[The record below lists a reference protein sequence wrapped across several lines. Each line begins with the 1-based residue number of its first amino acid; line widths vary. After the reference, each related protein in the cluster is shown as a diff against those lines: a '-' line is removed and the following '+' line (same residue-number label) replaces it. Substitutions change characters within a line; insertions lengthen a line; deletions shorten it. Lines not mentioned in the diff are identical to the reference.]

1 MRIRLLFVMMILGC
15 LGAHAQ
21 LETDTLVSLTKV
33 NYVGIREFS
42 EWSQFPDDQP
52 EDKVEVD
59 ANGIAITNAKLQSQ
73 SWQTQVMVVPE
84 GNLDLKEGH
93 NYVVRLTVKVP
104 SDGTYII
111 NLGNSEGCRA
121 IQVSVNGSDDFQIID
136 VEYPEYKNAAKDA
149 HVTLDCGW
157 VVGTTVVKEVEVFE
171 KLGIWNGYL
180 IELTPAKSVV
190 YKFVRAMDD
199 KSQKTINGLY
209 ESMKETGDKSIIKCT
224 ETGDGGWYVRKDYPL
239 PDGNYYESAIYEA
252 DSPSFENQLIVIL
265 PQVHSTMSY
274 RGRIDDLV
282 EYLGD
287 WVRVDL
293 IKEDVIEGYEDFK
306 STTFRFIS
314 NLKTSEEWLSLCM
327 DVYNHGFDG
336 LHHFSPQCFYL
347 DKIYKSHL
355 ISVLTDANKDEN
367 LIYSMNWE
375 GVEYPVACKDID
387 DPWKTTDEGL
397 AIVNPKMQEFAGNVW
412 TLVNTGG
419 FSLEENHNY
428 VVRLTMKVPSDGKYM
443 VAMGSWATSYSKE
456 VSVSAS
462 DDFQIVDVPFLNYWG
477 ERTDM
482 AFKPIEEDAHINL
495 CSGWVVGT
503 TVVKKVEVY
512 EMAESGSRENTTA
525 IKTIKTMNSDD
536 SIYNLAGQRVSPSY
550 KGVVIRNGRKVVN

>member
-1 MRIRLLFVMMILGC
+1 MRIRLLFVMMMLGC
-15 LGAHAQ
+15 LCLHAQ

-42 EWSQFPDDQP
+42 AWSQFPEDQP
-52 EDKVEVD
+52 EDKVEVE
-59 ANGIAITNAKLQSQ
+59 ANGIAITNAKLQNE
-73 SWQTQVMVVPE
+73 SWQTQVMIVPE

-93 NYVVRLTVKVP
+93 DYVVRLTVKVP
-104 SDGTYII
+104 SDGTYMI
-111 NLGNSEGCRA
+111 NLGNSKCSRA
-121 IQVSVNGSDDFQIID
+121 IQVTVNGSDDFQIID

-252 DSPSFENQLIVIL
+252 DSPSFENQLLVVL
-265 PQVHSTMSY
+265 PQFNCYVNW
-274 RGRIDDLV
+274 RGRVENLL
-282 EYLGD
+282 EYLD
-287 WVRVDL
+287 DQVTAD
-293 IKEDVIEGYEDFK
+293 Y
-306 STTFRFIS
+306 IS
-314 NLKTSEEWLSLCM
+314 EPNLSGGIICHFTCNSKTSDEVLELGM
-327 DVYNHGFDG
+327 RVH
-336 LHHFSPQCFYL
+336 
-347 DKIYKSHL
+347 DKKMEGVSFHLRYFHIDYIYDSHL
-355 ISVLTDANKDEN
+355 ISVMTDANKDDN

-375 GVEYPVACKDID
+375 GVDYPMTDMSPDA
-387 DPWKTTDEGL
+387 PQKTTDEGL
-397 AIVNPKMQEFAGNVW
+397 AIFNPKMQEYAGGIW
-412 TLVNTGG
+412 TYISAGG
-419 FSLEENHNY
+419 FNVVENHNY
-428 VVRLTMKVPSDGKYM
+428 VVRMTMKVPSDGKYF
-443 VAMGSWATSYSKE
+443 VRMGHGEATCQQE
-456 VSVSAS
+456 VSVIG
-462 DDFQIVDVPFLNYWG
+462 DDDWQIVDVQFPDFLGGMTYYDSIDG
-477 ERTDM
+477 
-482 AFKPIEEDAHINL
+482 DASIFL
-495 CSGWVVGT
+495 ASGWIVGT

-512 EMAESGSRENTTA
+512 EMTESGSRESNTA
-525 IKTIKTMNSDD
+525 IKAVKTTNSDD
-536 SIYNLAGQRVSPSY
+536 NVYNLAGQRVSPSY

>member
-59 ANGIAITNAKLQSQ
+59 ANGIAITNAKLQNE

-93 NYVVRLTVKVP
+93 DYVVRLTVKVP

-157 VVGTTVVKEVEVFE
+157 VVGTTIVKEVEVFE
-171 KLGIWNGYL
+171 KLGIWNNWGL
-180 IELTPAKSVV
+180 VEMTPVESFV
-190 YKFVRAMDD
+190 YKFVWAMDD
-199 KSQKTINGLY
+199 ESREAIRGLY
-209 ESMKETGDKSIIKCT
+209 DKMKETGDKSILKCT
-224 ETGDGGWYVRKDYPL
+224 KFSGDVAWYVKKDYPL
-239 PDGNYYESAIYEA
+239 PEGNYYESAIYEA
-252 DSPSFENQLIVIL
+252 DSYDGQFLVVL
-265 PQVHSTMSY
+265 PQINCFVNW
-274 RGRIDDLV
+274 RGRVEDLL

-287 WVRVDL
+287 QVTADYISEPDL
-293 IKEDVIEGYEDFK
+293 SGGR
-306 STTFRFIS
+306 TCRFIS
-314 NLKTSEEWLSLCM
+314 NLKTSEETLELGMRVHDLDMEGVKNFHSR
-327 DVYNHGFDG
+327 V
-336 LHHFSPQCFYL
+336 FYI
-347 DKIYKSHL
+347 DKIYESHL
-355 ISVLTDANKDEN
+355 ISVLTDSNEN
-367 LIYSMNWE
+367 DVNLVYSMNWE
-375 GVEYPVACKDID
+375 GVSYPSGCYDPD
-387 DPWKTTDEGL
+387 DPWVTTDEGL
-397 AIVNPKMQEFAGNVW
+397 GIVNPEMQEFAGKVW

-428 VVRLTMKVPSDGKYM
+428 IVRLTMKVPSDGKYM
-443 VAMGSWATSYSKE
+443 VALGNWFTSYSLE
-456 VSVSAS
+456 VPVSAS

>member
-1 MRIRLLFVMMILGC
+1 MRIRLLFVMMMLGC
-15 LGAHAQ
+15 LSLHAQ

-42 EWSQFPDDQP
+42 AWSQFPEDQP
-52 EDKVEVD
+52 EDKVEVE
-59 ANGIAITNAKLQSQ
+59 ANGIAITNAKLQNE
-73 SWQTQVMVVPE
+73 SWQTQVMIVPE

-93 NYVVRLTVKVP
+93 DYVVRLTVKVP
-104 SDGTYII
+104 SDGTYMI
-111 NLGNSEGCRA
+111 NLGNSKCSRA
-121 IQVSVNGSDDFQIID
+121 IQVKVNGSNDFQIID

-252 DSPSFENQLIVIL
+252 DSPSFENQLLVVL
-265 PQVHSTMSY
+265 PQFNCYVNW
-274 RGRIDDLV
+274 RGRVENLL
-282 EYLGD
+282 EYLD
-287 WVRVDL
+287 DQVTAD
-293 IKEDVIEGYEDFK
+293 Y
-306 STTFRFIS
+306 IS
-314 NLKTSEEWLSLCM
+314 EPNLSGGIICHFTCNSKTSDEVLELGM
-327 DVYNHGFDG
+327 RVH
-336 LHHFSPQCFYL
+336 
-347 DKIYKSHL
+347 DKKMEGVSFHLRYFHIDYIYDSHL
-355 ISVLTDANKDEN
+355 ISVMTDANKDDN

-375 GVEYPVACKDID
+375 GVDYPMTDMSPDA
-387 DPWKTTDEGL
+387 PQKTTDEGL
-397 AIVNPKMQEFAGNVW
+397 AIFNPKMQEYAGGIW
-412 TLVNTGG
+412 TYISAGG
-419 FSLEENHNY
+419 FNVVENHNY
-428 VVRLTMKVPSDGKYM
+428 VVRMTMKVPSDGKYF
-443 VAMGSWATSYSKE
+443 VRMGHGEATCQQE
-456 VSVSAS
+456 VSVIG
-462 DDFQIVDVPFLNYWG
+462 DDDWQIVDVQFPDFLGGMTYYDSIDG
-477 ERTDM
+477 
-482 AFKPIEEDAHINL
+482 DASIFL
-495 CSGWVVGT
+495 ASGWIVGT

-512 EMAESGSRENTTA
+512 EMTESGSRESNTA
-525 IKTIKTMNSDD
+525 IKAVKTTNSDD
-536 SIYNLAGQRVSPSY
+536 NVYNLAGQRVSPSY